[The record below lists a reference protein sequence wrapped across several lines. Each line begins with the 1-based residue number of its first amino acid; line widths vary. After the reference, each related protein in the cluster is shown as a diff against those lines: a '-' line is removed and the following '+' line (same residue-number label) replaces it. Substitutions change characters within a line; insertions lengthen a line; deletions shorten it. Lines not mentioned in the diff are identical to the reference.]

1 MVRKISAASLALL
14 AQPQGIEPINTLE
27 IQWSKSTEINLS
39 NFPTTGVYADKAY
52 PDFGIDGRIIELSNL
67 ENVVNFY
74 GGSSSQSLKVKLDD
88 TDGQLKRIF
97 DNVDIHKIPVWVKQW
112 FGGLPYSE
120 AFVIF
125 EGELSSPIVWNE
137 GDRTLAFDVVSKVE
151 DVEVGFSAEEGNFN
165 HIPQYLIGKAWPL
178 CFGTVLDLPV
188 LNLDKIPAGVL
199 SKDLM
204 LADCYSKHD
213 KDYAK
218 ANEAMAL
225 GQQWLM
231 AALADYSIAEQLK
244 FENFKNYTG
253 DIQQT
258 VEAYI
263 KKGDENTNRGNQF
276 LIEGQQIRIRV
287 GNEIQQCAEH
297 VQNLFDTLQ
306 IIGGAQYQQNTFM
319 TIGVKGATV
328 SGVMQGENFQVQS
341 FTRPNNPPILG
352 PLTVQS
358 RAVAIEYDQDQVGL
372 NTDFFYAY
380 GGTQAFLASPLA
392 WRYIVAGV
400 IPVSILGVRAWQTS
414 VDPDNSQL
422 GIRQLMPVPG
432 QYFSA
437 GQVNFNGVNATVLT
451 LNQPLSS
458 IKLPGITWEDELF
471 VTVQSPIG
479 PNPVDVITWF
489 IQTYT
494 DHGID
499 TASFNTVRGQLA
511 NYPVNFALTNRK
523 NVKQV
528 VEEIA
533 YLSRCAIY
541 LKSGVFFLKY
551 LSMEETPVDTISE
564 SDVLHQSLEIT
575 TIDTES
581 LYTKVTATWKD
592 LQSLSEPNFVVIRS
606 NILKYGLKE
615 KTIDYY
621 IYNNVNEVVKSATFW
636 LIRDSNSFK
645 ILHIKVPL
653 TKLPLETWDTILLN
667 FSNNYI
673 ANGPVI
679 GIIQNCQFDS
689 KDNTIDLTVWV
700 PVRLGEMTK
709 FPYALAAGSTIDLI
723 FPNSDAAHAVGG
735 GDNLGGYP
743 SERGSGVLPGLMPQE
758 LTELTPQFFNTNQS
772 DQKDMPPPTPPT
784 PGGGGTQIVPGTGIP
799 KSLLAVSTTK
809 RDYNWKDFFDDAFG
823 LTPGV
828 YPGQVTGP
836 GDDPEHWH
844 VNVYFNGLKGDATD
858 SIAKQLFMWDGDVIT
873 KGTWVLINRCVIPNP
888 DAQGVA
894 LATTP
899 PFIYELTMQIPVWM
913 DFNQSS

>member
-14 AQPQGIEPINTLE
+14 SQPQGIEPINTLE
-27 IQWSKSTEINLS
+27 IQWSRSTEVNVS
-39 NFPTTGVYADKAY
+39 DVPTTGVYADKAY
-52 PDFGIDGRIIELSNL
+52 PDFGIAGRILELSNL

-88 TDGQLKRIF
+88 YDGQLKHIF
-97 DNVDIHKIPVWVKQW
+97 DNVDIHKVPVWVKQW

-125 EGELSSPIVWNE
+125 EGELSSPIIWNE
-137 GDRTLAFDVVSKVE
+137 GDRTLSFDVVSKIE
-151 DVEVGFSAEEGNFN
+151 DIEVGFSAEEGSFN
-165 HIPQYLIGKAWPL
+165 HIPPYLIGKAWPL
-178 CFGTVLDLPV
+178 VFGTVIDLPV

-199 SKDLM
+199 SKDIM
-204 LADCYSKHD
+204 LGDCFKGHD

-225 GQQWLM
+225 GQHWLIL
-231 AALADYSIAEQLK
+231 ALEAYNTAEQIR
-244 FENFKNYTG
+244 FDHFKDFTG
-253 DIQQT
+253 DIQQI
-258 VEAYI
+258 VDQYN
-263 KKGDENTNRGNQF
+263 KLGDQLTNRGNQF
-276 LIEGQQIRIRV
+276 LIEGQQIRLRV
-287 GNEIQQCAEH
+287 GNQITQCEQH
-297 VQNLFDTLQ
+297 VQNLFGTLQ
-306 IIGGAQYQQNTFM
+306 IIGGAQYQQDTLI
-319 TIGVKGATV
+319 TIGVKSATITGTM
-328 SGVMQGENFQVQS
+328 SGESFNIQS
-341 FTRPNNPPILG
+341 ATQPQNAPQLLPIS
-352 PLTVQS
+352 VQS
-358 RAVAIEYDQDQVGL
+358 RAVAIEYDQDQIGL
-372 NTDFFYAY
+372 ASDFFYAY

-414 VDPDNSQL
+414 VNPDNSQI
-422 GIRQLMPVPG
+422 GVRQLMPVPG
-432 QYFSA
+432 EYFSA

-458 IKLPGITWEDELF
+458 IKLPGITWEDQLY

-499 TASFNTVRGQLA
+499 AASFATVRAQLE
-511 NYPVNFALTNRK
+511 NYPVNFALQVRK

-551 LSMEETPVDTISE
+551 LSIEETPVDTISE
-564 SDVLHQSLEIT
+564 SDVIHQSLEVS

-581 LYTKVTATWKD
+581 LYTKVTCTWKD
-592 LQSLSEPNFVVIRS
+592 LQSLSDPNYVVLRS

-615 KTIDYY
+615 KTVDYY
-621 IYNNVNEVVKSATFW
+621 VYNNVNEVVKSASFW

-645 ILHIKVPL
+645 TLNIKVPL

-667 FSNNYI
+667 FTTPYV
-673 ANGPVI
+673 ANGPII
-679 GIIQNCQFDS
+679 GVIQNCSLDS
-689 KDNTIDLTVWV
+689 KDNTINLSVWV

-723 FPNSDAAHAVGG
+723 FPNSDAATPVGG

-743 SERGSGVLPGLMPQE
+743 SERGSGVLPGIMPNDAFQYMYAD
-758 LTELTPQFFNTNQS
+758 QS
-772 DQKDMPPPTPPT
+772 DQKDKKPAPPPT
-784 PGGGGTQIVPGTGIP
+784 PGGGGTITPGPGP
-799 KSLLAVSTTK
+799 PPDLVKATTTN
-809 RDYNWKDFFDDAFG
+809 RDITWKDFFDDTFKME
-823 LTPGV
+823 PGQ

-844 VNVYFNGLKGDATD
+844 VNVYYNGLKSDATD
-858 SIAKQLFMWDGDVIT
+858 SIVKQLFMWDGDVIT
-873 KGTWVLINRCVIPNP
+873 KGTWVIITRNVVPNL
-888 DAQGVA
+888 DSLDVA
-894 LATTP
+894 LGAAAP
-899 PFIYELTMQIPVWM
+899 NKYELTMQLPVWM